1 VSIRGRVWKFG
12 DDINTDLIMPG
23 AVYDQS
29 EAVQTAATFAAVR
42 PGFANQVQL
51 GDVLV
56 AGTNFGT
63 GSSRPAA
70 RSLRNV
76 GLRCLLAETINGLFL
91 RNCVNF
97 GLLALECP
105 GIASAFQEGDLAEID
120 TIAWT
125 IRNPATGQVLQPK
138 PIPPRLAALMME
150 GGIFP
155 VLEREGLIAP
165 LPTP

>member
-1 VSIRGRVWKFG
+1 MITGRVWKFG
-12 DDINTDLIMPG
+12 DDINTDVIMPG

-29 EAVQTAATFAAVR
+29 EAIQTAATFRAIR
-42 PGFANQVQL
+42 PEFVDQVQL
-51 GDVLV
+51 GDVVV
-56 AGTNFGT
+56 AGANFGT

-76 GLRCLLAETINGLFL
+76 GIRCLLAETINGLFL

-105 GIASAFQEGDLAEID
+105 GVSTGFAEGQIAEIEPGSWRVLNR
-120 TIAWT
+120 T
-125 IRNPATGQVLQPK
+125 TGQVLQARSLPD
-138 PIPPRLAALMME
+138 RLAALMMG

-155 VLEREGLIAP
+155 VLEQEGLIGRS
-165 LPTP
+165 